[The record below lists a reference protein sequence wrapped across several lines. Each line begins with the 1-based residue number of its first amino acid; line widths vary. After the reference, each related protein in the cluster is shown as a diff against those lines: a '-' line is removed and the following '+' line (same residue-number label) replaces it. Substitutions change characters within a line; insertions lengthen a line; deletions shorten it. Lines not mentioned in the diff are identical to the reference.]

1 MTDNN
6 ELLEKVIVTST
17 KTPGSLG
24 ASGLLAPV
32 QADRFIDYVFDQT
45 VLGPQIRTER
55 IRGDEAELDRISVGE
70 RLMRLATEAVD
81 DGMNVGVA
89 FTKVSLSTRKLRL
102 DWELSTETLEDNIE
116 GEALEDHIARLMA
129 TQVGNDLEDVAINGD
144 TTQTTDPLLKAF
156 DGWGRLGRTG
166 GIVVDA
172 NELVDDT
179 DATTTAATTGIHR
192 GVFNAAL
199 KAVPR
204 KYMQQRGQLKF
215 FAGSNVVQ
223 DWLSKQ
229 LDMAIGANP
238 TGVADQRNLNGPAV
252 VSGGYGF
259 QTPAAFGLG
268 IQEVPLFE
276 EIKDGDY
283 SGATG
288 DHADVWL
295 TFPKNLIWGIKR
307 EIKVV
312 REYKPK
318 KDTNE
323 WTMMCR
329 VGTAV
334 ENPDTFVVVKN
345 VKVS

>member
-1 MTDNN
+1 MSDNN

-24 ASGLLAPV
+24 ASGLLAPE

-55 IRGDEAELDRISVGE
+55 IRGDEAELSRMSVGE

-116 GEALEDHIARLMA
+116 GDALEDHIARLMA

-144 TTQTTDPLLKAF
+144 TTQTGDPLLKAF

-166 GIVVDA
+166 GIVVDGST
-172 NELVDDT
+172 LDDPAQT
-179 DATTTAATTGIHR
+179 GTQLGGIHR

-229 LDMAIGANP
+229 LDLTIGAYP
-238 TGVADQRNLNGPAV
+238 TGQADARVTNGPAV

-259 QTPAAFGLG
+259 TSPAAFGLA
-268 IQEVPLFE
+268 IQEVPLFDE
-276 EIKDGDY
+276 NKVGDY

-288 DHADVWL
+288 NHGDVWL

-345 VKVS
+345 VKVA